1 MKRITLFAFAT
12 ALLLTACNNDT
23 KTGETDKPSDTTT
36 TKSADGGTTTVVSD
50 DTPQP
55 YTMPDSATVMKNW
68 MAFATP
74 GDAHKTMASWAG
86 TWDGESTMWMDPKA
100 PPMTSKVK
108 AVNRMILGGRY
119 LESVNTGNMMGGPF
133 EGRST
138 MGYDNFKKEFISTWV
153 DNMGTGVMVMKG
165 TWDEATKSLTLK
177 GKMTNA
183 CTTDG
188 KDTWVREV
196 YKVVDENNHVMEMYG
211 YGPDAKEFKTM
222 EIKMTRKK

>member
-12 ALLLTACNNDT
+12 ALLITACNNDT
-23 KTGETDKPSDTTT
+23 KTGETDKPSDTT
-36 TKSADGGTTTVVSD
+36 KSADSGTATVVSD
-50 DTPQP
+50 ETPQP
-55 YTMPDSATVMKNW
+55 YTMPDSATMMKNW
-68 MAFATP
+68 MAYATP
-74 GDAHKTMASWAG
+74 GEPQKMMASWAG

-100 PPMTSKVK
+100 PPMVSKVK

-119 LESVNTGNMMGGPF
+119 MESVNTGDMMGQPF

-196 YKVVDENNHVMEMYG
+196 YKVIDENNHVMEMYG